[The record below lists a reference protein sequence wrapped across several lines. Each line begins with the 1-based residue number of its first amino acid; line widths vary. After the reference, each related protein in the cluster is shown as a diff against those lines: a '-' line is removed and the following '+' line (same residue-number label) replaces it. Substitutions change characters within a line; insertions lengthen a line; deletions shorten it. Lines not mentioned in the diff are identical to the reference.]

1 MARILV
7 VDDDQAVR
15 LLLRT
20 MLERRG
26 HSVVEAENGDEGLR
40 YYWATPTDL
49 VITDIE
55 MPGEGWSADDERTAR
70 RLSHSQDYCHLWGQ
84 GSLAAAQT
92 FSQCTFAKPLD
103 MEEFLDAVQ
112 EFASAPKSSLY
123 MLQPRTLGAVD
134 SVQGD
139 A

>member
-1 MARILV
+1 
-7 VDDDQAVR
+7 
-15 LLLRT
+15 

-26 HSVVEAENGDEGLR
+26 HVVIEAENGDQGLR
-40 YYWATPTDL
+40 YYWAAPTDL

-55 MPGEGWSADDERTAR
+55 MPVKDGLQMMQELRDACPTAR
-70 RLSHSQDYCHLWGQ
+70 IIAISGDRGR
-84 GSLAAAQT
+84 LAAAQT
-92 FSQCTFAKPLD
+92 FSQCTFEKPLC

-112 EFASAPKSSLY
+112 ECAATPESSMY
-123 MLQPRTLGAVD
+123 MLQLRTLAAVH